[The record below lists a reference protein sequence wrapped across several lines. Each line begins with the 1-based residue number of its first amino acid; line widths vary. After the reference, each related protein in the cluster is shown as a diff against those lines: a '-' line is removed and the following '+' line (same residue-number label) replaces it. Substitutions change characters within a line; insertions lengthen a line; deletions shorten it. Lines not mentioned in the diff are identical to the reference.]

1 MKKNIS
7 LFLAYFIVFSV
18 IRFVVD
24 FLILR
29 KEPQS
34 QYFKEWG
41 ITTLIYSAF
50 MVPVYNYLEKKKS
63 AKKNS

>member
-7 LFLAYFIVFSV
+7 LFLAYFIVFSL
-18 IRFVVD
+18 IKFAVD
-24 FLILR
+24 LIILG

-50 MVPVYNYLEKKKS
+50 MVPVYNYLEKKES